1 MPEVHN
7 NIHWLW
13 PYFVLP
19 SGFGLIGTI
28 LGAFFSFK
36 FSPLKMNFVI
46 AFLLV
51 AVGLIAVVEPYI
63 IKNING

>member
-1 MPEVHN
+1 MPAVYE
-7 NIHWLW
+7 NIDFLW

-19 SGFGLIGTI
+19 SGFGIIGTM
-28 LGAFFSFK
+28 LGAFFSLK

-51 AVGLIAVVEPYI
+51 AVGLIAVVQPYI
-63 IKNING
+63 IKVVDG

>member
-1 MPEVHN
+1 MPYVHES
-7 NIHWLW
+7 IGWLW

-19 SGFGLIGTI
+19 SCFGLIGTA
-28 LGAFFSFK
+28 LGAFFSLK

-51 AVGLIAVVEPYI
+51 SVGLIAVVEPYI
-63 IKNING
+63 IKAVDG

>member
-1 MPEVHN
+1 MPAVHE
-7 NIHWLW
+7 NIGFLW

-19 SGFGLIGTI
+19 SGFGLVGTAM
-28 LGAFFSFK
+28 GAFFSLR

-51 AVGLIAVVEPYI
+51 SVGLIAVVEPYI
-63 IKNING
+63 IKAVDG